1 MSAMADYASL
11 VVRVVADTKAV
22 GPKIKADTEEAGAV
36 AGEASGRSFGSKFS
50 DAMMKALVVVG
61 AAEVLSKVVEA
72 AETAGKVTEAT
83 AAVIASTG
91 GAAHVT
97 AGQVS
102 ELADSIM
109 RKTGIDHEAI
119 QSGSNMLLTFR
130 NVRDEAGRGNDI
142 FDQATVALTNMT
154 ASMNGGNVTQENM
167 RKTAIQLGKALNDPI
182 TGMTALRREGVTF
195 TAAQTAQVKAMVAA
209 GDTMGAQKII
219 LGELTKEFG
228 GAAEAYATP
237 LKKLQAS
244 AKELEISLGAQLLP
258 VLDSVATFL
267 VTTGIPALA
276 SFGGWLGRNRQW
288 VIPLVGALGTFVT
301 TLYLTSK
308 AFAVATAA
316 AELFGVTLEL
326 SLGPVGLV
334 ILGLTA
340 LGVGLYLAWTKSET
354 FRAIVTGAFN
364 LVKNYA
370 LDVLGWFT
378 RSFVPFWTVTLPH
391 AFSVTVNWVRAFWTP
406 IYGFLVNPIG
416 SAAALINRYANN
428 ILNTLSVL
436 AHFVTGPFVADWNW
450 AWRTIIN
457 IFSHAGS
464 ALAGVGGELIHG
476 LMAGISGAMS
486 GMGGWLKR
494 VVVDPII
501 NGVKGFFGIHSPST
515 VMEGIGGNLVS
526 GLLRGLAGNVSHI
539 AATVFGGMPQALG
552 AIVKKGF
559 VTITQLPGKALSALG
574 KVGGS
579 IGHFFSGLFSSG
591 GGGGSGV
598 ARWRPLMAQVLNM
611 FGVPQLLGTFMTQ
624 MNTESGG
631 NPNAIN
637 LWDSNAKAGTP
648 SQGLMQVIPGTFAA
662 YAGPFRSRG
671 ILDPL
676 ANIYAAVAYAL
687 SRYGSNIA
695 GVLGHG
701 HGYAAGGVLNEPV
714 AGIGLHS
721 GDPYQ
726 FGERGPEIWTPLRGA
741 GSSDPAMRMT
751 STGGATVINVYPQ
764 AGQSETAIAAS
775 VDRNL
780 AWAAAGGTS

>member
-1 MSAMADYASL
+1 MAIADYASL
-11 VVRVVADTKAV
+11 MVKVYADTTPLKEKVA
-22 GPKIKADTEEAGAV
+22 ADAEKTGEEAGA
-36 AGEASGRSFGSKFS
+36 ASGASFGSKFAS
-50 DAMMKALVVVG
+50 AMMKAMAVIG
-61 AAEVLSKVVEA
+61 AAEIVKKVVDAGEEA
-72 AETAGKVTEAT
+72 AQVTAATEA
-83 AAVIASTG
+83 VIKATG

-102 ELADSIM
+102 ELASSLM
-109 RKTGIDHEAI
+109 RKTGVDDEAI
-119 QSGSNMLLTFR
+119 KSGSNMLLTFR
-130 NVRDEAGRGNDI
+130 NIRDETGKGNDI
-142 FDQATVALTNMT
+142 FDQANVALLNMT
-154 ASMNGGNVTQENM
+154 ASMNGGNVTSENM

-195 TAAQTAQVKAMVAA
+195 TAAQTAQVKALVAT
-209 GDTMGAQKII
+209 GNTMGAQKII
-219 LGELTKEFG
+219 LGELSKEFG
-228 GAAEAYATP
+228 GAAVAYATP
-237 LKKLQAS
+237 MKQLSAS
-244 AKELEISLGAQLLP
+244 AHELEESLGVALLP
-258 VLDSVATFL
+258 VVESVATFL
-267 VTTGIPALA
+267 VTTGIPALT
-276 SFGGWLGRNRQW
+276 SFGGWLAQNRNW
-288 VIPLVGALGTFVT
+288 VIPLAASLGTFAA
-301 TLYLTSK
+301 TLYLVSK
-308 AFAVATAA
+308 AFSVATAA
-316 AELFGVTLEL
+316 AEIFGITLEL

-334 ILGLTA
+334 IIALTA
-340 LGVGLYLAWTKSET
+340 LGVGLYLAWTKSAT
-354 FRAIVTGAFN
+354 FRNIVIGAFSV
-364 LVKNYA
+364 VKNYA
-370 LDVLGWFT
+370 LDVIGWFT
-378 RSFVPFWTVTLPH
+378 RSFVPFWTSTLPH

-416 SAAALINRYANN
+416 AAAALINRYANN
-428 ILNTLSVL
+428 ILNTMAAL
-436 AHFVTGPFVADWNW
+436 ARFVVGPFVADWNW
-450 AWRTIIN
+450 AWRTIIG
-457 IFSHAGS
+457 IFSHAGG
-464 ALAGVGGELIHG
+464 ALAGAGAALIHG

-486 GMGGWLKR
+486 GIGGWLKR
-494 VVVDPII
+494 VVIDPIV

-515 VMEGIGGNLVS
+515 VMEGIGGNLVA

-598 ARWRPLMAQVLNM
+598 ARWRPLMAQVLGM
-611 FGVPQLLGTFMTQ
+611 FGVPQLLDVFMTQ

-648 SQGLMQVIPGTFAA
+648 SQGLMQVIPGTFAT

-687 SRYGSNIA
+687 SRYGSNVA
-695 GVLGHG
+695 AVLGHG
-701 HGYAAGGVLNEPV
+701 HGYANGGILSEPV
-714 AGIGLHS
+714 TGIGLRS
-721 GDPYQ
+721 GDPYS
-726 FGERGPEIWTPLRGA
+726 FGERGPEMWTPLRA
-741 GSSDPAMRMT
+741 GGSPSSDPAMRMT
-751 STGGATVINVYPQ
+751 SRGATVINVYPQ

-780 AWAAAGGTS
+780 AWAAAGGRS